1 MKNSLK
7 KEKVFSYVKI
17 SNKNI
22 NIINFQDIKSQHNN
36 KFIFEKKSG
45 EIALWKAVIM
55 QSVLD
60 VVNNSS
66 RAAEILAKKTAI
78 DWLNINNSS
87 FIKVCGYA
95 DLNPEWVLKK
105 IQFATENPRIWRREC
120 DLKKFL
126 KK

>member
-1 MKNSLK
+1 MMQEKKN
-7 KEKVFSYVKI
+7 
-17 SNKNI
+17 NKNI
-22 NIINFQDIKSQHNN
+22 NIINFHDIKGQHDN
-36 KFIFEKKSG
+36 KFTFEKKSG
-45 EIALWKAVIM
+45 EMALWKAVIM

-105 IQFATENPRIWRREC
+105 IQFATENPRSWRREC